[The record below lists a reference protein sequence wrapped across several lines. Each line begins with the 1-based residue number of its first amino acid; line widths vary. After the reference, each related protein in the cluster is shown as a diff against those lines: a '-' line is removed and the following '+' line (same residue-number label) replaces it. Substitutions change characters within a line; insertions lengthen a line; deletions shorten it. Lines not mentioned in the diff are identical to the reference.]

1 MPKPNSPAATS
12 SSTQAEALSVARSI
26 QKPGQSKEQTKL
38 IAQGIAKGI
47 DQYKRQQS
55 AKSREKDKAHKRL
68 LKTRETASSESV
80 HANPS
85 ELRKNHELLPDARV
99 CLFLS
104 SLLCGMMATVHLIR
118 VLAGWQLSLGHW
130 TITPFL
136 SLVVMGLFAG
146 FSILFFY
153 SAHQNR

>member
-1 MPKPNSPAATS
+1 MPKPNIATAAS
-12 SSTQAEALSVARSI
+12 GSTQSEALSVARSI

-55 AKSREKDKAHKRL
+55 AKSRAKDKAYKRF
-68 LKTRETASSESV
+68 LKTRETESSGSV
-80 HANPS
+80 HANLP
-85 ELRKNHELLPDARV
+85 EPIKNHEPLPEARV

-104 SLLCGMMATVHLIR
+104 STLCGLMATVHLIR
-118 VLAGWQLSLGHW
+118 VLAGWQLSLGSW
-130 TITPFL
+130 TITPSL
-136 SLVVMGLFAG
+136 SLVVMGIFAG